1 MTYEATRR
9 VEASVRTFA
18 IVEHLSDVGP
28 AGISAIAAELDM
40 SKGIVH
46 NHVSTLRELGY
57 ITKVGDDYQLSPKFL
72 TLGYQVRSQ
81 SPLYRVATDAIQS
94 YTDRVDAGVVL
105 FQQAGDEGIVI
116 EARGLPSTV
125 GLAVGSALSLS
136 ASLPGIVLL
145 LANGSRPDEDHGY
158 DLSAL
163 EMAFETDQSVRGPI
177 TSDSMTDCLAVSV
190 TDADGVCHGSL
201 GVVPRAM
208 DNPAQLAES
217 VSTLRD
223 RIETGLQQE
232 DSRERS
238 FATEKHSWIGG

>member
-1 MTYEATRR
+1 MAYEATRR
-9 VEASVRTFA
+9 VEASARTFA
-18 IVEHLSDVGP
+18 IVEHLNDVGP
-28 AGISAIAAELDM
+28 AGISAIAAELNM

-57 ITKVGDDYQLSPKFL
+57 ITKVGDDYRLSPKFL
-72 TLGYQVRSQ
+72 TIGHQSMSQ
-81 SPLYRVATDAIQS
+81 SPLYRVATGEIES

-116 EARGLPSTV
+116 KSQGVSSTV
-125 GLAVGSALSLS
+125 GLEVGSALSLS

-145 LANGSRPDEDHGY
+145 LANGSHPDDDYGY

-163 EMAFETDQSVRGPI
+163 ETAFKTDQPVRGPI

-190 TDADGVCHGSL
+190 TDSDGVCHGSL
-201 GVVPRAM
+201 GVVPRAV
-208 DNPAQLAES
+208 DNLSQFTES
-217 VSTLRD
+217 VSSLRD

-232 DSRERS
+232 DSQERS